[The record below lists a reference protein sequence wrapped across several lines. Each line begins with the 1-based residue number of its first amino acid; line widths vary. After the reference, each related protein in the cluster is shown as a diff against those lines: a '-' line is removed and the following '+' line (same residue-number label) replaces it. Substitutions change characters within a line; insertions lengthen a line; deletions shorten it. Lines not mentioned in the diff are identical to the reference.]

1 MGGDRGS
8 QMFHSEEPEL
18 VAFEGMQQRPNVEHL
33 RRTSVFRD
41 LGERELEA
49 VLLCLRVRACAA
61 GTWVF
66 REGEPGASMLLVVE
80 GALAATVR
88 DRVGVE
94 REINRMGPGEVV
106 GEMAFLD
113 PAPRS
118 ASIRALSVT
127 TYYELDEDGMETLRV
142 NSPSAAAALSWAV
155 IRDVTRRL
163 RRIDQLIEAELARRP
178 DGRAP

>member
-1 MGGDRGS
+1 
-8 QMFHSEEPEL
+8 
-18 VAFEGMQQRPNVEHL
+18 MQLRPNVEHV

-41 LGERELEA
+41 LGERELHA
-49 VLLCLRVRACAA
+49 VLLCLRVRVCDA
-61 GTWVF
+61 GTWLF
-66 REGEPGASMLLVVE
+66 REGEPGASMLLVAE

-88 DRVGVE
+88 DRAGAE

-118 ASIRALSVT
+118 ASVRALTAT
-127 TYYELDEDGMETLRV
+127 TYYELDEDGMDALRV

-163 RRIDQLIEAELARRP
+163 RRMDQLIEAELARRP
-178 DGRAP
+178 EGRTP

>member
-1 MGGDRGS
+1 
-8 QMFHSEEPEL
+8 L
-18 VAFEGMQQRPNVEHL
+18 VPSPDMQLRPNLELL
-33 RRTSVFRD
+33 RRASVFGG
-41 LGERELEA
+41 LEERELNA
-49 VLLCLRVRACAA
+49 LIICLRVRVCDA
-61 GTWVF
+61 GTWLF
-66 REGEPGASMLLVVE
+66 REGDPGASMLVVAE

-88 DRVGVE
+88 DHKGTE

-118 ASIRALSVT
+118 ASIRALT
-127 TYYELDEDGMETLRV
+127 AATYYELDEDGMETLRV

-163 RRIDQLIEAELARRP
+163 RRMDQLIEAELAPRP
-178 DGRAP
+178 DGRSS